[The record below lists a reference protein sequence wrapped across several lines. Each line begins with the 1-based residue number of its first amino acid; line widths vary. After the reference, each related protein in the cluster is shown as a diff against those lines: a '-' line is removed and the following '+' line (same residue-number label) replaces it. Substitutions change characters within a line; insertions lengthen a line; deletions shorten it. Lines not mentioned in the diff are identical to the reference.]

1 MYQDACYVPVLDK
14 IIATRGGRIIKCN
27 ATTGEREDEAV
38 VVTPASGHSRICYHA
53 ATGNVYVGIRFCMS
67 DMAIVAQTRRGIFEV
82 NPTTMVV
89 GSNLSNA
96 ANMFNFGPWPDD
108 TDNYITWMFSAG
120 SYVYWGYQDTGASG
134 SMRIDPS
141 NTADFKT
148 NCGLNATGFI
158 VDQCSA
164 GPAVAYAPEA
174 YSDSSDSMDLA
185 SGINDGHCV
194 VTPHKTVAAAYCG
207 FDGLAYLVCGT
218 QWLVRVDSYTPD
230 AFTVY
235 NLAAIEATADPR
247 RIRYNSVDQKL
258 YMPCQE
264 ENGIII
270 FDPSNPL
277 TVSAHRWVSG
287 FENPIDVVFTPSK
300 KFAVQESPI
309 GLKEIV

>member
-67 DMAIVAQTRRGIFEV
+67 DMGFVAQPRRGVFEV

-89 GSNLSNA
+89 GSNLRYA
-96 ANMFNFGPWPDD
+96 AGMGDGWFYPDD
-108 TDNYITWMFSAG
+108 PDNYTTWLFSSG
-120 SYVYWGYQDTGASG
+120 DYVYWGYHQEGASG
-134 SMRIDPS
+134 SMRINPT
-141 NTADFKT
+141 NIADKKD
-148 NCGLNATGFI
+148 NCGLSATGFL
-158 VDQCSA
+158 VDQCSP
-164 GPAVAYAPEA
+164 GPAIAYAPEA
-174 YSDSSDSMDLA
+174 YSDSADSMDLA
-185 SGINDGHCV
+185 SGVNDGSCS

-207 FDGLAYLVCGT
+207 YDGLSYLVCGT
-218 QWLVRVDSYTPD
+218 QWLVRVDTYTPD

-270 FDPSNPL
+270 FDPSDPL

-287 FENPIDVVFTPSK
+287 FDNPIDVVFTPSK